1 MDDKRIIELFWER
14 HESAISVTA
23 DKYGKY
29 CHTIAYNILFNHLDA
44 EECVNDTYLG
54 AWNGIP
60 PKKPD
65 NLTAFL
71 GKITRNLAINRY
83 NRHNTSKRGKGQ
95 IEIVLSEVENCI
107 PDIKGVEQALDEAHL
122 VSVINRFLRAQHKTK
137 RNLFVQRYWYM
148 YPIREISEMHNM
160 SESKVKSILYRMRVE
175 LKQNLEKEEIYL

>member
-29 CHTIAYNILFNHLDA
+29 CHTIAYNILYNHLDA

-54 AWNGIP
+54 AWNGIT

-71 GKITRNLAINRY
+71 GKSTRNLAINR
-83 NRHNTSKRGKGQ
+83 
-95 IEIVLSEVENCI
+95 
-107 PDIKGVEQALDEAHL
+107 
-122 VSVINRFLRAQHKTK
+122 
-137 RNLFVQRYWYM
+137 
-148 YPIREISEMHNM
+148 
-160 SESKVKSILYRMRVE
+160 
-175 LKQNLEKEEIYL
+175 